1 LEPGTYRGRAPQTL
15 RELSPGA
22 YRIRASLSGYQVE
35 EKTIKVNSGRTVM
48 VTFYLDPVARTWAE
62 PFTGMEF
69 VWVPGG
75 CFQMGCGSWAD
86 DCDDDEKPVHEVCLD
101 GFWLGKYEVTQG
113 QWKKV
118 TGSNPAHFK
127 KGNDWPVEQ
136 VSWKEAQWEY
146 ACRSGGRQEKYAGG
160 SWDFLPRRVRCANRD
175 SYSPGG
181 RISYLG
187 FRLFRIP

>member
-1 LEPGTYRGRAPQTL
+1 
-15 RELSPGA
+15 
-22 YRIRASLSGYQVE
+22 
-35 EKTIKVNSGRTVM
+35 M